1 MTQLVFQT
9 QAIKITTKRGF
20 ISPETGKRVK
30 GSDYV
35 VFKCPG
41 CHRRNNQCVV
51 NCLYQMDDG
60 MLVFRCNQGC
70 GREIEVSKPQAKD
83 QVPERILIATPEE
96 FEREKTRTLDMSQE
110 AALKV
115 KARQG
120 HITRVPGY

>member
-20 ISPETGKRVK
+20 ISPQTGERVP
-30 GSDYV
+30 GSDYAI
-35 VFKCPG
+35 FKCPG
-41 CHRRNNQCVV
+41 CLKRNNQCVV

-60 MLVFRCNQGC
+60 VLVFRCNQGC
-70 GREIEVSKPQAKD
+70 GREIEVSKPQAKA
-83 QVPERILIATPEE
+83 PEQALIVTPEE

-110 AALKV
+110 QALTV
-115 KARQG
+115 KARKG

>member
-1 MTQLVFQT
+1 MTQLVLQT
-9 QAIKITTKRGF
+9 QAIKITSKRGF
-20 ISPETGKRVK
+20 ISPQTGKRVK

-51 NCLYQMDDG
+51 NALYPMSDG
-60 MLVFRCNQGC
+60 SLVFRCNQFGC
-70 GREIEVSKPQAKD
+70 GREIEVSKSQAEA
-83 QVPERILIATPEE
+83 PEQTLIVTPEE

-110 AALKV
+110 EALKV

>member
-9 QAIKITTKRGF
+9 QAIKIITKRGF
-20 ISPETGKRVK
+20 ISPQTGNREK

-70 GREIEVSKPQAKD
+70 GREIEVSKPQAK
-83 QVPERILIATPEE
+83 APEE
-96 FEREKTRTLDMSQE
+96 TLIVTPAEFEKEKTRTLDMSPE
-110 AALKV
+110 AALQV

-120 HITRVPGY
+120 RITRVPGY

>member
-9 QAIKITTKRGF
+9 QAIKIITKRGF
-20 ISPETGKRVK
+20 ISPQTGKREK

-70 GREIEVSKPQAKD
+70 GREIEVSKPQAK
-83 QVPERILIATPEE
+83 APEE
-96 FEREKTRTLDMSQE
+96 TLIVTPAEFEKEKTRTLDMSPE
-110 AALKV
+110 AALQV

-120 HITRVPGY
+120 RITRVPGY